1 MLSIVSGIIVSGGV
15 DLLNIIIIIVLAVL
29 FIGGVLFLGPY
40 LLRFTIRLLCKQD
53 CGLAARQK
61 SNRLAI
67 GLGMM
72 PRGEVGLIFTAIGKS
87 LGVINDALFSAAMLT
102 VIVATLISHPC

>member
-1 MLSIVSGIIVSGGV
+1 LPSGSSSAGAAAAQ
-15 DLLNIIIIIVLAVL
+15 VLRVL
-29 FIGGVLFLGPY
+29 QIPGPWMFIGGVLFLGPY